1 MMTRCLVEIT
11 TCRYLIVNDFLL
23 TNCFCLCHV
32 VCSGVWE
39 SNLGLLLLT
48 LLLLVELSLLFG
60 GGILVLLV
68 LRHQVVHVGLSLC
81 ELHLVHTLASV
92 PMEESLTPE
101 HSGEL
106 LGHTLEQL
114 LNRGAVSDE
123 GGGHLKTTGWDVAY
137 SGLDVVGDPFDEVAA
152 VLVLYVQHL
161 LVNLLHGHTSTE
173 HGSYREVTS
182 VTWVAGGHH
191 VLGIEHLLGQLGYGE
206 GTVLLASTGGEG
218 SESGH
223 EEVETGEGDHVDSQF
238 PEISVE
244 LARESEAGGDTRH
257 GGGYKMVQISVC
269 GGGQL
274 QGPEA
279 DIVKSL
285 VVNAVG
291 LVGVLNEL
299 MD

>member
-32 VCSGVWE
+32 VCAGVGE
-39 SNLGLLLLT
+39 SNLCLLLLT
-48 LLLLVELSLLFG
+48 LLFLVELSLLLG

-68 LRHQVVHVGLSLC
+68 LRHQIVHVGLSLC
-81 ELHLVHTLASV
+81 ELHLVHTLSSV

-114 LNRGAVSDE
+114 LDSGAVPDE
-123 GGGHLKTTGWDVAY
+123 GGGHLQTTGWDVAD
-137 SGLDVVGDPFDEVAA
+137 SGLDVVGDPFNEVAA

-161 LVNLLHGHTSTE
+161 FVNLLHGHTSTE
-173 HGSYREVTS
+173 HSSYRKLTS
-182 VTWVAGGHH
+182 VTWVTGGHH
-191 VLGIEHLLGQLGYGE
+191 VLGIEHLLGEFGNGE

-223 EEVETGEGDHVDSQF
+223 EEMETGEGYHVNSQF
-238 PEISVE
+238 PEISVQ
-244 LARESEAGGDTRH
+244 LAGESEAGGH
-257 GGGYKMVQISVC
+257 
-269 GGGQL
+269 
-274 QGPEA
+274 
-279 DIVKSL
+279 
-285 VVNAVG
+285 
-291 LVGVLNEL
+291 
-299 MD
+299 